1 MNEFCAEL
9 IGTMILVLFGNGVVA
24 NVVLKGTK
32 GNNGGWIV
40 ITLGWGLGVFLGVI
54 VAGPYSGAHLNP
66 AVTIGL
72 AIAGKFAWM
81 KVGYFIV
88 AQMLGGAIG
97 ALLVWLFYRH
107 HYVETQDQ
115 EAIFATFATRP
126 AIRKLPN
133 NFFSELL
140 GTFVLIF
147 VILYIEGPNITGNNL
162 SGLKIGLGSVG
173 ALPVALLV
181 TALGLSLGGTTGYA
195 INPARD
201 LSPRLMHAILPIK
214 HKGDSD
220 WAYAF
225 IPVCAPLVGAAMAA
239 WLFLI
244 L

>member
-1 MNEFCAEL
+1 
-9 IGTMILVLFGNGVVA
+9 
-24 NVVLKGTK
+24 
-32 GNNGGWIV
+32 
-40 ITLGWGLGVFLGVI
+40 
-54 VAGPYSGAHLNP
+54 
-66 AVTIGL
+66 
-72 AIAGKFAWM
+72 
-81 KVGYFIV
+81 
-88 AQMLGGAIG
+88 MLGGIIG

-107 HYVETQDQ
+107 HYDETQDR

-220 WAYAF
+220 WGYAF
-225 IPVCAPLVGAAMAA
+225 IPVCAPLLGAAMAA